1 MGVSSSEPS
10 QHRSSCSDSSFSPSL
25 SPPPLLRPILRW
37 PTPTGSPTDTATLAL
52 PVTPPPTLATPP
64 LPTLDTLPLLPLLPP
79 SLPPLSP
86 TEPPLPTDSDSLRP
100 PPTSL
105 PPLGPSL
112 RLPSLSRSLSPS
124 SSGATRLPTKQQP
137 AAAKKTKK
145 KVFSQK
151 TQQDAKQH

>member
-25 SPPPLLRPILRW
+25 SLRPILRW

-64 LPTLDTLPLLPLLPP
+64 LPTLDTLPLLPLLPLLP
-79 SLPPLSP
+79 PLLPPLSP

-100 PPTSL
+100 PPT
-105 PPLGPSL
+105 
-112 RLPSLSRSLSPS
+112 
-124 SSGATRLPTKQQP
+124 
-137 AAAKKTKK
+137 
-145 KVFSQK
+145 
-151 TQQDAKQH
+151 